1 MFVGADDPTVYAV
14 TVTSVA
20 RTVSCVSARI
30 NINIY
35 KLIQKELS
43 NNFKSD
49 NSKSQKQIKNKGI

>member
-1 MFVGADDPTVYAV
+1 MFVGADDSTVYAV

-43 NNFKSD
+43 NK
-49 NSKSQKQIKNKGI
+49 I